1 MAEVVTGLSRVNP
14 YPNRWEGIRFPI
26 ESDNDVSKSFT
37 VYVDFGRGLSD
48 TDKESIQEECDAW
61 SPGLVIGA
69 YGVAP
74 VPPDK
79 CTGHPDE
86 EIVFLDNA
94 LEWAFNSFRAHT
106 GALEGLFN
114 VLASVSQKVVQVTQ
128 VRVD

>member
-1 MAEVVTGLSRVNP
+1 MSLSSPIRGSVALSSANP
-14 YPNRWEGIRFPI
+14 LQNHHR
-26 ESDNDVSKSFT
+26 
-37 VYVDFGRGLSD
+37 L
-48 TDKESIQEECDAW
+48 DAW